1 MNVLFDIINN
11 SIIIMNE
18 KLYTHIVKISFAFSS
33 PVIIIAIERIDAI
46 KERIFDVIIETNVS
60 PTTCFSISLSQSSF
74 PTKIA
79 AKPNNTVNTNANTVV
94 KTPASVSS
102 IILPNPNVIMTGEYP
117 KVCVNLQTDV
127 R

>member
-60 PTTCFSISLSQSSF
+60 PTTWG
-74 PTKIA
+74 
-79 AKPNNTVNTNANTVV
+79 
-94 KTPASVSS
+94 VS
-102 IILPNPNVIMTGEYP
+102 
-117 KVCVNLQTDV
+117 
-127 R
+127 